1 MTSRRLDRVGAEGG
15 AGPSVQSILIAAM
28 AVWGLNVSAVKVLT
42 GVLDPIVV
50 AAVRMVV
57 ALVALTVIFVWKRHG
72 LAWLTWRRGLG
83 LVVCAV
89 LMVYANQILFVEGLL
104 RTTATNGAL
113 IMALSPLFS
122 ALLAAIAFREPLTL
136 PRILGVVLG
145 FGGVAA
151 VVLSHPG
158 AGLSRA
164 GVGDLLLVASVLSFA
179 AGGTLVQRMARQLP
193 TLTISWAI
201 YAVGALLLAVH
212 AGLWSAAQ
220 ASAVAVPD
228 AWQWALIL
236 FSGVFATALSNL
248 VWNHAIGRIG
258 VARTSVF
265 LYLVPVFGIFFAALV
280 LGERLTAWHFVGFLA
295 VVAGTWLGTRP
306 PSFPPAP
313 AP

>member
-1 MTSRRLDRVGAEGG
+1 MTTRRLDRVGAREG
-15 AGPSVQSILIAAM
+15 AGPSVQSILIVAM
-28 AVWGLNVSAVKVLT
+28 AVWGLNVSVVKVLT
-42 GVLDPIVV
+42 EVLDPIVV
-50 AAVRMVV
+50 AAVRM
-57 ALVALTVIFVWKRHG
+57 LVAVIAISLILFWKRAG
-72 LAWLTWRRGLG
+72 VTGPTSRQMLG
-83 LVVCAV
+83 LVLCAV

-122 ALLAAIAFREPLTL
+122 ALLAAVAFRERLT
-136 PRILGVVLG
+136 PGRIVGVMLG

-164 GVGDLLLVASVLSFA
+164 GVGDLLLVAAVLSFA
-179 AGGTLVQRMARQLP
+179 TGGTIVQRMANHLS

-201 YAVGALLLAVH
+201 YAIGALLLTVH
-212 AGLWSAAQ
+212 AGLWTTSQTSAT
-220 ASAVAVPD
+220 VMPD

-236 FSGVFATALSNL
+236 FSGVFATALAN
-248 VWNHAIGRIG
+248 VIWNHAIGRIG

-265 LYLVPVFGIFFAALV
+265 LYLVPVFGILFAALL
-280 LGERLTAWHFVGFLA
+280 LGERLTPWHLVGFLA

-306 PSFPPAP
+306 ASGAPAP